1 MLQYIFD
8 GKSNVNDD
16 DFSLKNRFY
25 RSVKQNVVDGDGPNV
40 KLKMIIYVIKAF
52 NQ

>member
-1 MLQYIFD
+1 MLQYVFD
-8 GKSNVNDD
+8 GRSNKNND
-16 DFSLKNRFY
+16 DFSLKNRFC
-25 RSVKQNVVDGDGPNV
+25 RSVKQTVVDGDGPNT